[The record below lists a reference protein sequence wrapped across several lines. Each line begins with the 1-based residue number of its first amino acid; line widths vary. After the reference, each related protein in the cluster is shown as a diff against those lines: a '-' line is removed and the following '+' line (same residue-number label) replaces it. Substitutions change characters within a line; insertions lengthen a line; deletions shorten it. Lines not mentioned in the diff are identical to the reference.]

1 VAKILIIDDELQMRR
16 MLREALARQG
26 HVVDDAVDGLQ
37 ALSRFAER
45 QPDLVI
51 TDIIMPERE
60 GLETIQALRR
70 RCPTIPIIA
79 VSGGDSR
86 GPEFHLSAALAIGV
100 NRAFRKP
107 FRVEDVLKAVEELTA
122 AAFLTA

>member
-1 VAKILIIDDELQMRR
+1 

-26 HVVDDAVDGLQ
+26 HVVDEAVDGLQ

-70 RCPTIPIIA
+70 RRPTIPIIA
-79 VSGGDSR
+79 VSGGDRR
-86 GPEFHLSAALAIGV
+86 GPESQLSAALALGV

-107 FRVEDVLKAVEELTA
+107 FRIDEVLSAVDELTA
-122 AAFLTA
+122 AALQTS